1 MGSQQLVEALVP
13 EEATRE
19 EGARRH
25 SRVQR
30 SRPVVLRETCNV
42 TSENICRILTC
53 IVLLFRDVIY
63 FICGCQWYLQYTA
76 ALRE

>member
-25 SRVQR
+25 SRVQL

-42 TSENICRILTC
+42 TSENI
-53 IVLLFRDVIY
+53 
-63 FICGCQWYLQYTA
+63 
-76 ALRE
+76 